1 MKFYFKQGIRLGVM
15 GLFCFGSLQALD
27 LTPHFEEIDGD
38 GIEALRKLVF
48 LDGKKK
54 VYLDLSKTWMVEG
67 GPAEVTFQPGKLTTT
82 MVVFKMT
89 HGTSL
94 AFDEKTIDDCRGRI
108 KGFLKEGAKDFI
120 ILDETK
126 APYAIKAW
134 DSYQIVG
141 RYNFYGVWM
150 KVGVIFINLDANQQ
164 LTVVITGTDT
174 EFNPVAAA
182 TKELLMSWLEPAK
195 PF

>member
-1 MKFYFKQGIRLGVM
+1 MKFYFKQGIRFGVLA
-15 GLFCFGSLQALD
+15 LFCLGSLHALD

-38 GIEALRKLVF
+38 GIEPLRKLVF

-67 GPAEVTFQPGKLTTT
+67 GGEKVTFQPGKDSSSLVT
-82 MVVFKMT
+82 FKLSR
-89 HGTSL
+89 GASQE
-94 AFDEKTIDDCRGRI
+94 FDEKSIAACHERI
-108 KGFLKEGAKDFI
+108 RAFLKEGAKDFI

-134 DSYQIVG
+134 NSYQVVG
-141 RYNFYGVWM
+141 RYNFYGTWI
-150 KVGVIFINLDANQQ
+150 KIGLIFINLDVNQQ
-164 LTVVITGTDT
+164 LTVLLTGPEN
-174 EFNPVAAA
+174 EFDRVATS
-182 TKELLMSWLEPAK
+182 TKTLLMSWLEPAQ